1 MNKAKL
7 YSALAMKEMH
17 VNDFLKELNNHGL
30 KLSESAYYSRI
41 RGEQEFD
48 IKEIKTIVKVLN
60 LTREEMNDIFLE
72 NWCPKRHLRRHK
84 QMQALQTFNF
94 EELPVR
100 TLTVDNEPYFVGKD
114 VAEILGYSNTR
125 DALSKHVDEDDKE
138 ILTSRNTTLENL
150 PNRGLTAVNESG
162 LYSLIFSSK
171 LESAKRF
178 KRWVT
183 SDVLP
188 AIRKHGIYATDSV
201 IENTLNN
208 PDYIINIL
216 TEYKK
221 EKEQNLLLQQ
231 EMGELKPKADYV
243 DEILKSTGTL
253 ATTQIA
259 ADYGISAQKLNKL
272 LHEARLQRKVNK
284 QWVLYSEH
292 MGKSYTESDTIPIVR
307 SDGREDTVLQTRWT
321 QKGRLKIH
329 EIMTEFGYEANVT
342 A

>member
-1 MNKAKL
+1 
-7 YSALAMKEMH
+7 
-17 VNDFLKELNNHGL
+17 
-30 KLSESAYYSRI
+30 
-41 RGEQEFD
+41 
-48 IKEIKTIVKVLN
+48 
-60 LTREEMNDIFLE
+60 
-72 NWCPKRHLRRHK
+72 
-84 QMQALQTFNF
+84 MQALQTFNF

-100 TLTVDNEPYFVGKD
+100 TLEVDGEPYFIGKD
-114 VAEILGYSNTR
+114 VADILGYANGR
-125 DALSKHVDEDDKE
+125 DALSKHVDEDDKKV
-138 ILTSRNTTLENL
+138 LTSRNTTLENL

-188 AIRKHGIYATDSV
+188 AIRKHGIYATDNV
-201 IENTLNN
+201 IEQTLKD
-208 PDYIINIL
+208 PDYIITVL

-231 EMGELKPKADYV
+231 EIGELKPKADYV

-292 MGKSYTESDTIPIVR
+292 MGKSYTDSDTITIMR

>member
-1 MNKAKL
+1 
-7 YSALAMKEMH
+7 
-17 VNDFLKELNNHGL
+17 
-30 KLSESAYYSRI
+30 
-41 RGEQEFD
+41 
-48 IKEIKTIVKVLN
+48 
-60 LTREEMNDIFLE
+60 
-72 NWCPKRHLRRHK
+72 
-84 QMQALQTFNF
+84 MQDLQTFNF

-100 TLTVDNEPYFVGKD
+100 TLTVDDEPYFVGKD
-114 VAEILGYSNTR
+114 VAEILGYAKARN
-125 DALSKHVDEDDKE
+125 AIAKHVDFEDKKDAP
-138 ILTSRNTTLENL
+138 IQGTL
-150 PNRGLTAVNESG
+150 GGTQKMTIINESG

-183 SDVLP
+183 SEVLP

-201 IENTLNN
+201 IEQTLQN
-208 PDYIINIL
+208 PDYIITVL

-231 EMGELKPKADYV
+231 EIGELKPKADYV

-307 SDGREDTVLQTRWT
+307 SDG
-321 QKGRLKIH
+321 
-329 EIMTEFGYEANVT
+329 
-342 A
+342 

>member
-1 MNKAKL
+1 MHDLKVFQNSQFGELEILTIDNKEWFPA
-7 YSALAMKEMH
+7 
-17 VNDFLKELNNHGL
+17 
-30 KLSESAYYSRI
+30 
-41 RGEQEFD
+41 
-48 IKEIKTIVKVLN
+48 IK
-60 LTREEMNDIFLE
+60 
-72 NWCPKRHLRRHK
+72 
-84 QMQALQTFNF
+84 
-94 EELPVR
+94 
-100 TLTVDNEPYFVGKD
+100 
-114 VAEILGYSNTR
+114 VAEILGYTNPRKAIRDHAKERGVTIRSVIDSLGRNQDKKFIDEGNLYRLITR
-125 DALSKHVDEDDKE
+125 
-138 ILTSRNTTLENL
+138 
-150 PNRGLTAVNESG
+150 
-162 LYSLIFSSK
+162 SK
-171 LESAKRF
+171 LPQADQFEE
-178 KRWVT
+178 WVFE
-183 SDVLP
+183 DVLP
-188 AIRKHGIYATDSV
+188 AIRKHGIYATDDV

-231 EMGELKPKADYV
+231 EIGELKPKADYV

-292 MGKSYTESDTIPIVR
+292 MGKSYTESDTIPIIR

>member
-1 MNKAKL
+1 
-7 YSALAMKEMH
+7 
-17 VNDFLKELNNHGL
+17 
-30 KLSESAYYSRI
+30 
-41 RGEQEFD
+41 
-48 IKEIKTIVKVLN
+48 
-60 LTREEMNDIFLE
+60 
-72 NWCPKRHLRRHK
+72 
-84 QMQALQTFNF
+84 MQALQTFNF

-307 SDGREDTVLQTRWT
+307 SDGREDTVLQTRRT

>member
-1 MNKAKL
+1 
-7 YSALAMKEMH
+7 
-17 VNDFLKELNNHGL
+17 
-30 KLSESAYYSRI
+30 
-41 RGEQEFD
+41 
-48 IKEIKTIVKVLN
+48 
-60 LTREEMNDIFLE
+60 
-72 NWCPKRHLRRHK
+72 
-84 QMQALQTFNF
+84 MQALQTFNF

-100 TLTVDNEPYFVGKD
+100 TLEVDGEPYFIGKD
-114 VAEILGYSNTR
+114 VADILGYANGR
-125 DALSKHVDEDDKE
+125 DALSKHVDEDDKKV
-138 ILTSRNTTLENL
+138 LTSRNTTLENL

-188 AIRKHGIYATDSV
+188 AIRKHGIYATDNV
-201 IENTLNN
+201 IEQTLKD
-208 PDYIINIL
+208 PDYIITVL

-221 EKEQNLLLQQ
+221 EKRAKLTLQQ
-231 EMGELKPKADYV
+231 EIGELKPKADYV

-292 MGKSYTESDTIPIVR
+292 MGKSYTDSDTITIVR

-329 EIMTEFGYEANVT
+329 EIMTEFGYEANLGERK
-342 A
+342 

>member
-1 MNKAKL
+1 MN
-7 YSALAMKEMH
+7 
-17 VNDFLKELNNHGL
+17 
-30 KLSESAYYSRI
+30 
-41 RGEQEFD
+41 
-48 IKEIKTIVKVLN
+48 EIKTFS
-60 LTREEMNDIFLE
+60 NDMFSILI
-72 NWCPKRHLRRHK
+72 K
-84 QMQALQTFNF
+84 Q
-94 EELPVR
+94 
-100 TLTVDNEPYFVGKD
+100 DNENNLFDLETVAKSLGFTQFKNGKKYIRWETINKYLGKYLSQEVGKGD
-114 VAEILGYSNTR
+114 FIPEAMVYKLAFKAGNSTAEKFQDWL
-125 DALSKHVDEDDKE
+125 AME
-138 ILTSRNTTLENL
+138 
-150 PNRGLTAVNESG
+150 
-162 LYSLIFSSK
+162 
-171 LESAKRF
+171 
-178 KRWVT
+178 
-183 SDVLP
+183 VLP
-188 AIRKHGIYATDSV
+188 AIRKHGIYATDNV
-201 IENTLNN
+201 IEQTLKD
-208 PDYIINIL
+208 PDYIITVL

-231 EMGELKPKADYV
+231 EIGELKPKADYV

-292 MGKSYTESDTIPIVR
+292 MGKSYTDSDTITIMR

>member
-1 MNKAKL
+1 
-7 YSALAMKEMH
+7 
-17 VNDFLKELNNHGL
+17 
-30 KLSESAYYSRI
+30 
-41 RGEQEFD
+41 
-48 IKEIKTIVKVLN
+48 
-60 LTREEMNDIFLE
+60 
-72 NWCPKRHLRRHK
+72 
-84 QMQALQTFNF
+84 MQALQTFQNSQF
-94 EELPVR
+94 GNL
-100 TLTVDNEPYFVGKD
+100 
-114 VAEILGYSNTR
+114 
-125 DALSKHVDEDDKE
+125 E
-138 ILTSRNTTLENL
+138 ILTIEGKQWFPAINVAETLGYTNPRKAIRDHAKERGVTIRSVIDSLGRNQNKKFIDEGNLYRLISR
-150 PNRGLTAVNESG
+150 
-162 LYSLIFSSK
+162 SK
-171 LESAKRF
+171 LPQAEQF
-178 KRWVT
+178 EEWVF
-183 SDVLP
+183 DEVLP
-188 AIRKHGIYATDSV
+188 AIRKHGIYATDNV
-201 IENTLNN
+201 IEQTLKD
-208 PDYIINIL
+208 PDYIITVL

-231 EMGELKPKADYV
+231 EIGELKPKADYV

-329 EIMTEFGYEANVT
+329 EIMTDFGYEANVI

>member
-1 MNKAKL
+1 
-7 YSALAMKEMH
+7 
-17 VNDFLKELNNHGL
+17 
-30 KLSESAYYSRI
+30 
-41 RGEQEFD
+41 
-48 IKEIKTIVKVLN
+48 
-60 LTREEMNDIFLE
+60 
-72 NWCPKRHLRRHK
+72 
-84 QMQALQTFNF
+84 MQALQRFQNSQF
-94 EELPVR
+94 GDLEI
-100 TLTVDNEPYFVGKD
+100 LTIEGKQWFPATE
-114 VAEILGYSNTR
+114 VAMTLGYSNPR
-125 DALSKHVDEDDKE
+125 DAISRHVKRRWVVNHDVIDSLGRKQNKKFIDEGNLYRL
-138 ILTSRNTTLENL
+138 ISR
-150 PNRGLTAVNESG
+150 
-162 LYSLIFSSK
+162 SK
-171 LESAKRF
+171 LPQAEQF
-178 KRWVT
+178 EEWVF
-183 SDVLP
+183 DEVLP
-188 AIRKHGIYATDSV
+188 AIRKHGIYATDNV
-201 IENTLNN
+201 IEQTLKD
-208 PDYIINIL
+208 PDYIITVL

-231 EMGELKPKADYV
+231 EIGELKPKADYV

-292 MGKSYTESDTIPIVR
+292 MGKSYTESDTIAIVR

>member
-1 MNKAKL
+1 
-7 YSALAMKEMH
+7 
-17 VNDFLKELNNHGL
+17 
-30 KLSESAYYSRI
+30 
-41 RGEQEFD
+41 
-48 IKEIKTIVKVLN
+48 
-60 LTREEMNDIFLE
+60 
-72 NWCPKRHLRRHK
+72 
-84 QMQALQTFNF
+84 MQALQTFNF

-321 QKGRLKIH
+321 QKG
-329 EIMTEFGYEANVT
+329 
-342 A
+342 

>member
-1 MNKAKL
+1 
-7 YSALAMKEMH
+7 
-17 VNDFLKELNNHGL
+17 
-30 KLSESAYYSRI
+30 
-41 RGEQEFD
+41 
-48 IKEIKTIVKVLN
+48 
-60 LTREEMNDIFLE
+60 
-72 NWCPKRHLRRHK
+72 
-84 QMQALQTFNF
+84 LQTFNF

-188 AIRKHGIYATDSV
+188 AIRKHGIYATDNV
-201 IENTLNN
+201 IEQTLKD
-208 PDYIINIL
+208 PDYIITVL

-231 EMGELKPKADYV
+231 EIGELKPKADYV

>member
-1 MNKAKL
+1 
-7 YSALAMKEMH
+7 
-17 VNDFLKELNNHGL
+17 
-30 KLSESAYYSRI
+30 
-41 RGEQEFD
+41 
-48 IKEIKTIVKVLN
+48 
-60 LTREEMNDIFLE
+60 
-72 NWCPKRHLRRHK
+72 
-84 QMQALQTFNF
+84 MQALQTFNF

-188 AIRKHGIYATDSV
+188 AIRKHGIYATDNV
-201 IENTLNN
+201 IEQTLKD
-208 PDYIINIL
+208 PDYIITVL

-231 EMGELKPKADYV
+231 EIGELKPKADYV

-284 QWVLYSEH
+284 QWVLY
-292 MGKSYTESDTIPIVR
+292 
-307 SDGREDTVLQTRWT
+307 
-321 QKGRLKIH
+321 
-329 EIMTEFGYEANVT
+329 
-342 A
+342 

>member
-1 MNKAKL
+1 
-7 YSALAMKEMH
+7 
-17 VNDFLKELNNHGL
+17 
-30 KLSESAYYSRI
+30 
-41 RGEQEFD
+41 
-48 IKEIKTIVKVLN
+48 
-60 LTREEMNDIFLE
+60 
-72 NWCPKRHLRRHK
+72 
-84 QMQALQTFNF
+84 MQALQTFNF

-272 LHEARLQRKVNK
+272 LHEAR
-284 QWVLYSEH
+284 
-292 MGKSYTESDTIPIVR
+292 
-307 SDGREDTVLQTRWT
+307 
-321 QKGRLKIH
+321 
-329 EIMTEFGYEANVT
+329 
-342 A
+342 

>member
-1 MNKAKL
+1 
-7 YSALAMKEMH
+7 
-17 VNDFLKELNNHGL
+17 
-30 KLSESAYYSRI
+30 
-41 RGEQEFD
+41 
-48 IKEIKTIVKVLN
+48 
-60 LTREEMNDIFLE
+60 
-72 NWCPKRHLRRHK
+72 
-84 QMQALQTFNF
+84 MQALQTFNF

-253 ATTQIA
+253 AITQIA